1 MRLAGFVCIAVTL
14 SLSAAPAADGK
25 PTRSAAAT
33 TEQLA
38 AGKRAFEKCYACH
51 SLEGP
56 DPATQ
61 GPSLKGIVDRPV
73 AAEKGFAYSPAMRA
87 YAARQARWTR
97 EALDAFLADPHEVV
111 PNNEMGFF
119 GMTGAKERSS
129 LIDYLTSRGATSCF
143 PREPIWFK
151 CGERCPQNGTH

>member
-1 MRLAGFVCIAVTL
+1 MRLVGLVCIAVTL

-25 PTRSAAAT
+25 PARSTVAT

-38 AGKRAFEKCYACH
+38 AGKRAFRKCYACH

-56 DPATQ
+56 GQTTQ

-87 YAARQARWTR
+87 YAVRKARWTP
-97 EALDAFLADPHEVV
+97 EALDSFLADPYEVV
-111 PNNEMGFF
+111 PDNEMGFF
-119 GMTGAKERSS
+119 GMTDAKERSA
-129 LIDYLTSRGATSCF
+129 LIAYLRS
-143 PREPIWFK
+143 
-151 CGERCPQNGTH
+151 H